1 MIWFC
6 FCFDLVRFHVRPT
19 ALSCSLIFFLCFQV
33 VQIKRSDCK
42 MSTKSV
48 NNYKGILCCFWIT
61 AHTQDYKTT
70 KKQIVRLQ
78 LNEKK
83 SKESQTRLM
92 S

>member
-1 MIWFC
+1 MVNLYVTSWFC
-6 FCFDLVRFHVRPT
+6 FCFDFVRSHAR
-19 ALSCSLIFFLCFQV
+19 CSYCSMVYLRFQAM
-33 VQIKRSDCK
+33 QIKQVDYN
-42 MSTKSV
+42 MSTKNV
-48 NNYKGILCCFWIT
+48 NKLCK
-61 AHTQDYKTT
+61 AT

>member
-1 MIWFC
+1 
-6 FCFDLVRFHVRPT
+6 
-19 ALSCSLIFFLCFQV
+19 
-33 VQIKRSDCK
+33 

-83 SKESQTRLM
+83 LKESQTRLM